1 MSVPSPQNM
10 ETAAAACDFIGRDD
24 ELDRIVTALLG
35 PSRLV
40 TLVGAGGIGKTRLA
54 VEVTR
59 RLRKAR
65 RAPVYWVRLS
75 RLAKDSAPAA
85 VADEVVRS
93 VVDGDF
99 SGRSAWRA
107 LIETL
112 GAGQRFRGPAP
123 VLVVDNC
130 EHLLDAAGDVI
141 CRLIAEVPG
150 LTVLATS
157 RETIGWIDEQRIVI
171 PPLAHAHAVDLFR
184 QRAALTGRPVADEHA
199 DLVDSICGQVHHHP
213 LYIQLA
219 AARLRYQ
226 PLPLILRDLGGTE
239 TDRRLHWSG
248 GPRLGLDERHRGI
261 RDVIAWS
268 FDLCEPKEQLLFERM
283 SVFAAG
289 YDVHPDDADGR
300 STPDTGAELSAIT
313 AVCADDEPA
322 GLLAR
327 EIEPLLE
334 RLVDRS
340 LVLIHLD
347 ADLPRYSLLESCRV
361 FAQQRLAER
370 DAAAWARL
378 TGRHLRHYRD
388 RASAA
393 RAEWADGR
401 EAELLTWARAAWDN
415 LLCAI
420 DRSQAGGDGAAG
432 LEIAIGLIALRV
444 PFLRGSLRESRQLAE
459 RTLAT
464 VHAAGA
470 GPVAAR
476 VSARAMI
483 GWIALCQGLADEAER
498 TLDECVAELDPDPE
512 VAARWRRQPT
522 ADAGFPAAV
531 EYLWGSVLLL
541 DAADV
546 RALPVLTRARS
557 KFTADGDRGGA
568 IMAELFEALAAGFLG
583 TAEQAIDITARH
595 LAGIG
600 DSGPQWAK
608 SWAELAR
615 AIALTAHGDAE
626 EAASLIHAALSWQ
639 LDMRDRW
646 GVLWAVHIR
655 CWMLARMI
663 TDGTGGGRAARE
675 RAREIGWLGGG
686 AAALRREMGVD
697 LANLRPFATATD
709 RALVIARKTLGD
721 REFEVFLREGELLN
735 PTTNEVARLALGTW
749 SPQRIPTDHPVRQH
763 RPAPWQQL
771 SAAEREVAVLAAA
784 GWTNA
789 AIATRRGSSSRTV
802 DAQVAAVLHKL
813 MIRSRAEI
821 LPLLPD
827 ADRARADREAAAP
840 R

>member
-1 MSVPSPQNM
+1 MSVPPLQDV
-10 ETAAAACDFIGRDD
+10 ETSAAAYDFIGRDD
-24 ELDRIVTALLG
+24 ELDRIVTALLS
-35 PSRLV
+35 PARLV

-75 RLAKDSAPAA
+75 RLAKDAAPTA

-107 LIETL
+107 LVETL
-112 GAGQRFRGPAP
+112 GAGQRARGPAP
-123 VLVVDNC
+123 VLVLDNC
-130 EHLLDAAGDVI
+130 EHLLAGAGDVI
-141 CRLIAEVPG
+141 CRLLAEVPG

-171 PPLAHAHAVDLFR
+171 PPLTHAHAVELFR
-184 QRAALTGRPVADEHA
+184 RRAALTGRPITDEHA
-199 DLVDSICGQVHHHP
+199 DLVASICGQVHNHP

-226 PLPLILRDLGGTE
+226 PLRLILRDLGGAE
-239 TDRRLHWSG
+239 ADRRLDWSG

-268 FDLCEPKEQLLFERM
+268 FELCEPKEQLLFERM

-300 STPDTGAELSAIT
+300 SAPDTGAELSAIT
-313 AVCADDEPA
+313 AVCADDEPD
-322 GLLAR
+322 GLPAR
-327 EIEPLLE
+327 EIESLLE

-347 ADLPRYSLLESCRV
+347 ADIPRYSLLESCRV
-361 FAQQRLAER
+361 FAQQRLAAR
-370 DAAAWARL
+370 DATAWARL
-378 TGRHLRHYRD
+378 TDRHLRHYRD
-388 RASAA
+388 RATAA
-393 RAEWADGR
+393 RTEWADGP

-420 DRSQAGGDGAAG
+420 DRSQAGADGTAG

-444 PFLRGSLRESRQLAE
+444 PFLRGSLRESRRLAE
-459 RTLAT
+459 QSLAT
-464 VHAAGA
+464 VLAAGVA
-470 GPVAAR
+470 PVRTR
-476 VSARAMI
+476 VSARALI
-483 GWIALCQGLADEAER
+483 GWVALCQGLADEAER
-498 TLDECVAELDPDPE
+498 MLDECVAELEPDPE
-512 VAARWRRQPT
+512 LVARWRRQPT
-522 ADAGFPAAV
+522 VDAGFPAAV
-531 EYLWGSVLLL
+531 DYLWGSVLLL
-541 DAADV
+541 DGSEV
-546 RALPVLTRARS
+546 CALPVLARARA
-557 KFTADGDRGGA
+557 KFTAEGDRGGA
-568 IMAELFEALAAGFLG
+568 IMAELFEALAAGFHG
-583 TAEQAIDITARH
+583 TAEEALDITARH

-600 DSGPQWAK
+600 DDGPRWSK

-615 AIALTAHGDAE
+615 SIALTAHGDAE
-626 EAASLIHAALSWQ
+626 EAAALIHAALSWQ
-639 LDMRDRW
+639 LGMRDRW
-646 GVLWAVHIR
+646 GVLWAVHMR
-655 CWMLARMI
+655 CWTLARMI
-663 TDGTGGGRAARE
+663 TDGTGGGRAVRE

-697 LANLRPFATATD
+697 LANLRPFATATEH
-709 RALVIARKTLGD
+709 ALAVARKTLGD
-721 REFEVFLREGELLN
+721 REFEAFLREGELLS
-735 PTTNEVARLALGTW
+735 PATNEVARLALGTW
-749 SPQRIPTDHPVRQH
+749 SPQRIPTDHPVRRH

-827 ADRARADREAAAP
+827 TERARADREAAAP